1 MWPKLLVH
9 ASLGTSVWSQAPFFL
24 PTLPGLEPVFAPDKQ
39 SRPANDDAKAPAQDL
54 ETPAKKQKKA
64 RKSAAKSLPGWGG
77 EGSGDAGGEEEE
89 EEAVEEAAGAGG
101 GTAGGARGGIGESKL
116 ISLAALRPST
126 KFVKLLRRAGAQG
139 LID

>member
-1 MWPKLLVH
+1 LRPY
-9 ASLGTSVWSQAPFFL
+9 GTSVWVQAPFFL
-24 PTLPGLEPVFAPDKQ
+24 PTLPGLEPVFAPEKQ
-39 SRPANDDAKAPAQDL
+39 TRLANDDAKAPAQDL
-54 ETPAKKQKKA
+54 ETPAKKQKKT

-89 EEAVEEAAGAGG
+89 EEDAAEEASGAGR

-139 LID
+139 LIH